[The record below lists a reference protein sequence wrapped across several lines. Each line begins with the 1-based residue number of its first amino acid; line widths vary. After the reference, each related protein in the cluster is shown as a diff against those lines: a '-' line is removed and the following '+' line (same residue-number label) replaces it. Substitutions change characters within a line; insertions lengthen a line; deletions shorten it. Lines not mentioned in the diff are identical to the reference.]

1 MFGLRDLSDEIA
13 ADANALLHDKEC
25 VRVNLVYRFL
35 QVCCLEF
42 RHADAEHANVAAGV
56 GSLALPVGQ
65 AAANAG
71 HDALRQRGVSVL
83 GEDKHLHVDVL
94 LMSAV
99 DKQRAEHRVDDRID
113 GRAQV
118 EEERAGNVE
127 HDVKAQRKAP
137 DGEAA
142 AALGQ
147 AQTDN
152 VQSAGRAAAGKGET
166 KGEAAENAADKARGE
181 RIFQNRHGGGAYHA
195 QEERRRAHT
204 DQRAQQKTAAE
215 VAPGEIQH
223 RNIDEKVQNTGDVHA
238 RGQIKMLHEQC
249 TNDLAETDHTAGIK
263 PHRHDEKVYAQRVEK
278 RCKNRDQDAHPF
290 VLQCFVQHDL
300 SSSFLSHRPLLMCR
314 RGFQFQILS
323 ILL

>member
-1 MFGLRDLSDEIA
+1 MDHAVKVGLLKFG
-13 ADANALLHDKEC
+13 DAHAQHA
-25 VRVNLVYRFL
+25 
-35 QVCCLEF
+35 QVL
-42 RHADAEHANVAAGV
+42 AGV
-56 GSLALPVGQ
+56 GALALPVGY
-65 AAANAG
+65 AAPEPC
-71 HDALRQRGVSVL
+71 HDVPRQLGVLVL
-83 GEDKHLHVDVL
+83 GEDEHLLGDVL
-94 LMSAV
+94 LVPAI
-99 DKQRAEHRVDDRID
+99 DKERAEHRINDGIDR
-113 GRAQV
+113 RAQTEEDRAERV
-118 EEERAGNVE
+118 EQRVE
-127 HDVKAQRKAP
+127 AQAEAPHAEALALLGKPQSEDVQP
-137 DGEAA
+137 
-142 AALGQ
+142 
-147 AQTDN
+147 
-152 VQSAGRAAAGKGET
+152 AGRAAAGKGET

-204 DQRAQQKTAAE
+204 DQRTQQKTAAE

-223 RNIDEKVQNTGDVHA
+223 RNIDEKVKNTGDVHA

-314 RGFQFQILS
+314 RGFQFQIFS